1 MVDGCFYYLVL
12 RLCLHPEKYF
22 FSSKK
27 FSSVDIFLL
36 FQFWAKQMAWTYKRK
51 SAFVCTK
58 CTSSNYITLWISAP
72 WGSQQ
77 DVAAHYHHAWCCVVR
92 LCCVGA
98 LSPCAMFRSVVCMG
112 LQSLCAMLRC
122 VVHCTHTHWHIYLYI
137 FTKHIYKQNKE
148 ILSIKKI
155 DK

>member
-77 DVAAHYHHAWCCVVR
+77 DVAAHYHHAWYAFW
-92 LCCVGA
+92 LCYVELCG
-98 LSPCAMFRSVVCMG
+98 SPVLRWCPVTMCDVQKCSLHGSSITVCDVKVCS
-112 LQSLCAMLRC
+112 SLY
-122 VVHCTHTHWHIYLYI
+122 THPLTYI
-137 FTKHIYKQNKE
+137 FVHIYKTYLQTK
-148 ILSIKKI
+148 
-155 DK
+155 